1 MHPFCDGNDRTCKIL
16 FSNDDKIKNVID
28 GTKIQKLILAIQNES
43 LLYKILSQE
52 EWQLSYEV
60 Q

>member
-16 FSNDDKIKNVID
+16 FSKDDKIKNVID
-28 GTKIQKLILAIQNES
+28 GTKIQKLILVIQNES

-52 EWQLSYEV
+52 EW
-60 Q
+60 